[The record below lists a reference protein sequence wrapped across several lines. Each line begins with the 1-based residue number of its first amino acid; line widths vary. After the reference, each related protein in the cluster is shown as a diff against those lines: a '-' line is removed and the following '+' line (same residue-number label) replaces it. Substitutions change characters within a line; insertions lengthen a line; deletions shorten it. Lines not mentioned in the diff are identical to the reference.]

1 MTSIGCIIKTYVIG
15 HSPLSASTF
24 KIRPSNSIISQG
36 ITRLRTLKKIKLK
49 LFRANNL
56 GRVSCN
62 KQNPCKKDKEALL
75 SMEFSRPEYK
85 NGLPSTSPGDLPD
98 PGIEPVSLMSPALA
112 GRFFT
117 PTPHRKPTIINT
129 ALSVD
134 SSEPGTGDLDLPS
147 KGCV

>member
-75 SMEFSRPEYK
+75 PRHIPWMAD
-85 NGLPSTSPGDLPD
+85 PSLL
-98 PGIEPVSLMSPALA
+98 SLV
-112 GRFFT
+112 
-117 PTPHRKPTIINT
+117 
-129 ALSVD
+129 LSYQ
-134 SSEPGTGDLDLPS
+134 LIMLY
-147 KGCV
+147 

>member
-1 MTSIGCIIKTYVIG
+1 MDCKLPDSSVHGILQVRILEWVAIS
-15 HSPLSASTF
+15 SPE
-24 KIRPSNSIISQG
+24 R
-36 ITRLRTLKKIKLK
+36 
-49 LFRANNL
+49 
-56 GRVSCN
+56 
-62 KQNPCKKDKEALL
+62 
-75 SMEFSRPEYK
+75 
-85 NGLPSTSPGDLPD
+85 LPD